1 MRNPRKKAIFYFP
14 DLMDREPETWEIT
27 KVGDYWMPAHSHEPM
42 LLADRVIAE
51 DGQVL
56 KDRDGVLP

>member
-1 MRNPRKKAIFYFP
+1 
-14 DLMDREPETWEIT
+14 MDREPETWEIT
-27 KVGDYWMPAHSHEPM
+27 KVGDYWMPAHSPEPM
-42 LLADRVIAE
+42 RLADRVIAE